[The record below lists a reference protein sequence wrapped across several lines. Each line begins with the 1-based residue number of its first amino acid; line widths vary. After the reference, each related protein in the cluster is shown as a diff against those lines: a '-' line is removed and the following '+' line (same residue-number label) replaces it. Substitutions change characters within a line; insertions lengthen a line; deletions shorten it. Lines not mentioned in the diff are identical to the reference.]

1 MRTMGGAGPQCLE
14 GWQLHRFIT
23 GSEKAGSYSTVQAA
37 TPIGNSRAAVADVP
51 PYSQATQ

>member
-1 MRTMGGAGPQCLE
+1 MRTAGGAGPQCLE

>member
-1 MRTMGGAGPQCLE
+1 MKTTDGASPQGLE

-37 TPIGNSRAAVADVP
+37 TPVGNSRAAVADVP